1 MKKVKKP
8 NNQMVIFQSK
18 TGAIELKGD
27 FRRETIWATQAQI
40 ADIFIVERSVITKHI
55 RNILRDKELDS
66 DSVCA
71 KIAHT
76 AADGK
81 TYQVQAYNLDII
93 LAVGYRTSSKRAIEF
108 RQWATKTLRQYI
120 VDGFAINKNR
130 IAKNYDVFE
139 KALADVK
146 ALLPAGSAMDNES
159 VLELIKLFS
168 DTWLSLDAYDKD
180 TLKIKGATKKR
191 VALTSEALQERLA
204 ELKIVLM
211 KKGEATELF
220 GAERQREAVAGI
232 VGNVMQSF
240 GGKPVYPTVEEK
252 AAHLLYF
259 MVKNHPFVDGN
270 KRSGAYAFVWFLKM
284 ARILDTKRIT
294 PPALTALTILVA
306 ESNPKDKEKMI
317 RLVLTLLLKGK

>member
-1 MKKVKKP
+1 MKKIKKL
-8 NNQMVIFQSK
+8 NNQLVVYQSK
-18 TGAIELKGD
+18 AGAIELKGD
-27 FRRETIWATQAQI
+27 FRRETVWATQA
-40 ADIFIVERSVITKHI
+40 DIVRLYEKDQSVISRHI
-55 RNILRDKELDS
+55 ASIFKDKEIDS
-66 DSVCA
+66 KSNMQ
-71 KIAHT
+71 KMHIANS
-76 AADGK
+76 DK
-81 TYQVQAYNLDII
+81 PVVFYSLDII
-93 LAVGYRTSSKRAIEF
+93 LAVGYRTNSKRAIEF

-146 ALLPAGSAMDNES
+146 ALLPAGSVMDNES

-180 TLKIKGATKKR
+180 TLKIKGVTKKR
-191 VALTSEALQERLA
+191 VALTAERLRERLA
-204 ELKIVLM
+204 ELKIALM
-211 KKGEATELF
+211 KKGEATEFF
-220 GAERQREAVAGI
+220 GAARQREAVAGI

-240 GGKPVYPTVEEK
+240 GGKELYASVEEK

-259 MVKNHPFVDGN
+259 MVKNHPFIDGN
-270 KRSGAYAFVWFLKM
+270 KRSGAYAFVWFLRM
-284 ARILDTKRIT
+284 AKILDTTRIT

-317 RLVLTLLLKGK
+317 RLVLTLLAKGR